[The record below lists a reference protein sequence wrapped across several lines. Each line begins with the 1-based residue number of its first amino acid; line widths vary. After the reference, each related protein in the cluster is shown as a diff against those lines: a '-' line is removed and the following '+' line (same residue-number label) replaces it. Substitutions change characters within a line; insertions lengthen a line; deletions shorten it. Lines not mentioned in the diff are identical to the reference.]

1 MYSSV
6 GSITKLLPFLPQ
18 ATDPPP
24 SLRSK
29 AYIVAN
35 KRWDPLTAGASSTLG
50 TITNFTSA
58 LGGTFVDPFIQMKR
72 VHDTGASGSSMTTTG
87 LATAGVGLTSV
98 GTSVVKGTL
107 VNVPLALAEG
117 FRNTP
122 ALYGDKVRDL
132 GPVTDWKSGGVVA
145 AKVGSPTSTF
155 GSSPSLCIAQHAHR
169 YTEPGTVISRYV
181 SHIRPSIS
189 IVKGPWRA
197 FFFCAACLA
206 LRDSLSGTASLTTSS
221 WQRPD
226 R

>member
-1 MYSSV
+1 MSGNPKFPS
-6 GSITKLLPFLPQ
+6 FLSQ
-18 ATDPPP
+18 ATNPAS

-29 AYIVAN
+29 THIVEN
-35 KRWDPLTAGASSTLG
+35 KRWDPLTAGAASTLG

-72 VHDTGASGSSMTTTG
+72 VHDTGASGSSMTTTA
-87 LATAGVGLTSV
+87 LTTAGVGLTGI

-145 AKVGSPTSTF
+145 AKVR
-155 GSSPSLCIAQHAHR
+155 SSEFKLALKCFF
-169 YTEPGTVISRYV
+169 EPF
-181 SHIRPSIS
+181 
-189 IVKGPWRA
+189 IVH
-197 FFFCAACLA
+197 CAANSPIHRTLA
-206 LRDSLSGTASLTTSS
+206 SASTRES
-221 WQRPD
+221 PA
-226 R
+226 